1 MSIQQLFSL
10 QDKVAIITGAGKGL
24 GRAIALIFA
33 EAGANVVCAARTMS
47 DLEET
52 CSLAK
57 AFGVKA
63 IPVQCNVVD
72 DKALQNLVDVTM
84 SEFNHIDILVN
95 NAGGAFPRSLSDTDG
110 DTYNKDHHFNVTTA
124 LNLSR
129 IALPYLSANNNG
141 CIINITSGAARYISS
156 GFLSYSTAKAALTQ
170 MTKLLAA
177 ELAPDVRVNAIAP
190 GSIMTDALN
199 QFLDDNSRQKMTDL
213 TPMKSLGESIDIAAA
228 ALYLASPACRWVTGK
243 IIEVDGGAENS
254 TWPF

>member
-10 QDKVAIITGAGKGL
+10 QDQVAIITGAGKGL

-33 EAGANVVCAARTMS
+33 EAGANVVCAARTKS
-47 DLEET
+47 DLDET
-52 CSLAK
+52 CRLAK
-57 AFGVKA
+57 KFGVKA
-63 IPVQCNVVD
+63 IAVQCNVVD
-72 DKALQNLVDVTM
+72 DKALQNLVDVTVG
-84 SEFNHIDILVN
+84 EFNRIDIVVN
-95 NAGGAFPRSLSDTDG
+95 NAGGAFPRPLGDTDG

-129 IALPYLSANNNG
+129 MALPHLSANASG

-177 ELAPDVRVNAIAP
+177 ELAPLVRVNAIAP

-199 QFLDDNSRQKMTDL
+199 QFLDDDSRQKMTEL
-213 TPMKSLGESIDIAAA
+213 TPMKSLGEPIDIAAA
-228 ALYLASPACRWVTGK
+228 ALYLASPACHWVTGK

>member
-1 MSIQQLFSL
+1 MSIQQLFGL
-10 QDKVAIITGAGKGL
+10 QGQVAVITGAGKGL

-33 EAGANVVCAARTMS
+33 EAGAHVVCAARTKS
-47 DLEET
+47 DLAQT
-52 CSLAK
+52 CQLARQ
-57 AFGVKA
+57 FGVKA
-63 IPVQCNVVD
+63 LAIECNVVD
-72 DKALQNLVDVTM
+72 EQALQNLVAVTM
-84 SEFNHIDILVN
+84 SEFNRIDIVIN

-110 DTYNKDHHFNVTTA
+110 ETYNKDHHFNVTSA
-124 LNLSR
+124 LNLTR
-129 IALPYLSANNNG
+129 MALPHLCANENG

-177 ELAPDVRVNAIAP
+177 ELAPLVRVNAIAP

-199 QFLDDNSRQKMTDL
+199 QFLDADSRQKMADL
-213 TPMKSLGESIDIAAA
+213 TPMKSLGEPIDIAAA

-243 IIEVDGGAENS
+243 IIEVDGGAEHS

>member
-1 MSIQQLFSL
+1 MSIKQLFSL
-10 QDKVAIITGAGKGL
+10 QDQVAIITGAGKGL

-33 EAGANVVCAARTMS
+33 EAGANVVCAARTKS
-47 DLEET
+47 DLDET
-52 CSLAK
+52 CELAK
-57 AFGVKA
+57 AIA
-63 IPVQCNVVD
+63 VQCNVVD
-72 DKALQNLVDVTM
+72 DKALENLVDVTM
-84 SEFNHIDILVN
+84 SEFNRIDIVVN

-129 IALPYLSANNNG
+129 MALPHLSANGSG

-177 ELAPDVRVNAIAP
+177 ELAPSVRVNAIAP

-199 QFLDDNSRQKMTDL
+199 QFLDDDSRQKMTEL
-213 TPMKSLGESIDIAAA
+213 TPMKSLGEPIDIAAA
-228 ALYLASPACRWVTGK
+228 ALYLASPACHWVTGK